1 MSVLLLRGCPL
12 LLLRM
17 LLGGAAAAATSAT
30 AQDLASLPLDRLL
43 DMPVSG
49 ASKSTL
55 TAGETAAAVTVI
67 THDEIR
73 ALGCRTLADVLATVK
88 GVMITSDRSYTY
100 VGVRGFYAPGD
111 YNTRVLLLIDGN
123 RANDALYDQAYVGSE
138 LPVDLA
144 LVERVE
150 FIPGQASAVFG
161 PNALFGVVNVVTRR
175 PAAGAPSSAEA
186 AVGSFGARRLRL
198 EHSAALPDGGL
209 IRISGSTSTTDGETV
224 DADGARTPHGDFEQ
238 RTSVSLDAR
247 YGDLSLSAIDSH
259 RTRGNPALIDAVA
272 GARQTR
278 NIDDQ
283 VLLNL
288 AWSQSTD
295 SGDQKLLR
303 VFAGD
308 YRFVG
313 RYAVAGAPITIN
325 QDIAVAH
332 WWGAEGR
339 VTASPF
345 DGHKVTAGAEFQL
358 SPTLW
363 QFNADIA
370 PPGQPNLDKKN
381 PSKRVAAFVEDQV
394 RVTRQVT
401 FDASVRIDATQDF
414 GHQASGRYALIWK
427 PEDRLVVKA
436 IHGSSYRP
444 PNDFEAHYEVQGE
457 GGYVPNPALRKES
470 VEGSELNVEW
480 HPTPSDRLSASIYR
494 NSARALIV
502 QVRDNDSDGYMFAN
516 QGAVV
521 SRGAELEWQHE
532 WSGGERLRANGSFS
546 QAFDHGTSVPIAA
559 FAPRYLANV
568 TAIAPLPAGLEIGA
582 TWRAVAK
589 RGAAGAY
596 SVAGLAV
603 SSPERPDAWFWSL
616 DVANLFD
623 RRYDD
628 PGTDLQAQ
636 PTIVQ
641 PSRTFELI
649 LARNF

>member
-1 MSVLLLRGCPL
+1 MSVSFLRGCPL
-12 LLLRM
+12 LLRILF
-17 LLGGAAAAATSAT
+17 GGAAAFATCAT

-49 ASKSTL
+49 ASKSTS

-88 GVMITSDRSYTY
+88 GVMITSDRSYAY
-100 VGVRGFYAPGD
+100 LGVRGFYAPGD
-111 YNTRVLLLIDGN
+111 YNTRVLLLIDGS

-138 LPVDLA
+138 FPVDLS

-161 PNALFGVVNVVTRR
+161 PNALFGVVNVVTRQ
-175 PAAGAPSSAEA
+175 PAAGAPSTAEA
-186 AVGSFGARRLRL
+186 TAGSFGQRKLRL
-198 EHSAALPDGGL
+198 EHTAALPGGGL
-209 IRISGSTSTTDGETV
+209 VRVSGSASTTDGETV
-224 DADGARTPHGDFEQ
+224 VADGARTPHGDFEQ

-247 YGDLSLSAIDSH
+247 YGDLTLSAIDSH
-259 RTRGNPALIDAVA
+259 RTRGNPALIDTIA
-272 GARQTR
+272 GARETR

-283 VLLNL
+283 VLFNL
-288 AWSQSTD
+288 AWSQSSE
-295 SGDQKLLR
+295 SGDQTLLR

-308 YRFVG
+308 YRFIG
-313 RYAVAGAPITIN
+313 RYAITGAPITIN

-339 VTASPF
+339 VTSSPLE
-345 DGHKVTAGAEFQL
+345 GHKVTAGAEFQL
-358 SPTLW
+358 SPRLW

-370 PPGQPNLDKKN
+370 PPGAPNLDKQN

-394 RVTRQVT
+394 RLARQLT
-401 FDASVRIDATQDF
+401 FDASVRVDATQDF

-427 PEDRLVVKA
+427 PEDGLVVKA

-457 GGYVPNPALRKES
+457 GGYVENRGLRKES
-470 VEGSELNVEW
+470 VQGSELNVEW

-502 QVRDNDSDGYMFAN
+502 QVRDNESDGYMFAN

-532 WSGGERLRANGSFS
+532 WSGGERVRANGSFT
-546 QAFDHGTSVPIAA
+546 QAVDHGTAVPVAA
-559 FAPRYLANV
+559 FAPHYLANV
-568 TAIAPLPAGLEIGA
+568 TAIAPMSAGIEIGA
-582 TWRAVAK
+582 TWRAVAR
-589 RGAAGAY
+589 RGGAGAY
-596 SVAGLAV
+596 TVAGLAV
-603 SSPERPDAWFWSL
+603 SSAERPDAWCWSL
-616 DVANLFD
+616 GVANLFD

-636 PTIVQ
+636 PTIAQ
-641 PSRTFELI
+641 ASRTFELT